1 MKSTGVIRRI
11 DELGRIVL
19 PKEIRRNLGIREG
32 ENLEI
37 FVEEDKVIL
46 KKYSKIKD
54 YKEIIHNI
62 CNLVTSVYEINL
74 IVTDRD
80 KVVYSNIFSTIEG
93 TDLDTKLIH
102 FIHNRESVLKNQMQA
117 YKFNG
122 EEKSGFYFIQPIIS
136 STDCLGLLLL
146 FSDKP
151 IGEENINLLKFVSN
165 LIVSKVDISWI
176 T

>member
-46 KKYSKIKD
+46 KKHSKIKD
-54 YKEIIHNI
+54 YKETIHMI
-62 CNLVTSVYEINL
+62 GNLVTQVYEISL
-74 IVTDRD
+74 MITDRD
-80 KVVYSNIFSTIEG
+80 KIVYSNKFPSYEG
-93 TDLDTKLIH
+93 TELDMKLIH
-102 FIHNRESVLKNQMQA
+102 LIHNRESIVKSELQS
-117 YKFNG
+117 YKLNG

-146 FSDKP
+146 FSEKP
-151 IGEENINLLKFVSN
+151 IGEENINLLKFIAN
-165 LIVSKVDISWI
+165 LIVNKVDIS
-176 T
+176 

>member
-37 FVEEDKVIL
+37 FVEDEKVIL

-54 YKEIIHNI
+54 YKEIIQTI
-62 CNLVTSVYEINL
+62 GNLVTQVYEINL
-74 IVTDRD
+74 MISDRD
-80 KVVYSNIFSTIEG
+80 KIVYANKFISYEG
-93 TDLDTKLIH
+93 TDLDTKFIH
-102 FIHNRESVLKNQMQA
+102 YIHNRESVIKNEMQT

-122 EEKSGFYFIQPIIS
+122 EEKSGYFFVQPIIS

-146 FSDKP
+146 FSEKP
-151 IGEENINLLKFVSN
+151 IKEENSSLLKLIAN
-165 LIVSKVDISWI
+165 LIVNKVDIS
-176 T
+176 

>member
-37 FVEEDKVIL
+37 FVEDDRVIL

-54 YKEIIHNI
+54 YKETINSI
-62 CNLVTSVYEINL
+62 CELVSLVYHFKL

-80 KVVYSNIFSTIEG
+80 RVVYSNIYKDIVGS
-93 TDLDTKLIH
+93 DLDNKLIN
-102 FIHNRESVLKNQMQA
+102 FIHNRENILKNQIQT
-117 YKFNG
+117 YNFNG
-122 EEKSGFYFIQPIIS
+122 EEKAGYFFIQPIIS
-136 STDCLGLLLL
+136 STDCLGLIILYDE
-146 FSDKP
+146 SP
-151 IGEENINLLKFVSN
+151 INEENINLLKFLSN
-165 LIVSKVDISWI
+165 LIVSKVDIS
-176 T
+176 

>member
-37 FVEEDKVIL
+37 FVEDEKVIL

-54 YKEIIHNI
+54 YKEIIQTI
-62 CNLVTSVYEINL
+62 GNLVTQVYEINL
-74 IVTDRD
+74 MISDRD
-80 KVVYSNIFSTIEG
+80 KIVYAHKFVSYEG
-93 TDLDTKLIH
+93 TDLDTKFIH
-102 FIHNRESVLKNQMQA
+102 YIHNRESVIKNEMQT
-117 YKFNG
+117 YKLNG
-122 EEKSGFYFIQPIIS
+122 EEKSGYFFVQPIIS

-146 FSDKP
+146 FSEKP
-151 IGEENINLLKFVSN
+151 IKEENSSLLKLIAN
-165 LIVSKVDISWI
+165 LIVNKVDIS
-176 T
+176 

>member
-37 FVEEDKVIL
+37 FVEDDRVIL

-54 YKEIIHNI
+54 YRETIETI
-62 CNLVTSVYEINL
+62 CELVTSVYDMNL
-74 IVTDRD
+74 LVTDRD
-80 KVVYSNIFSTIEG
+80 RVVYSNQFPEFLNTE
-93 TDLDTKLIH
+93 LDKRLLGY
-102 FIHNRESVLKNQMQA
+102 IHNRENVVKNELQT
-117 YKFNG
+117 YTFNK
-122 EEKSGFYFIQPIIS
+122 EEVNGYFFIQPIIS

-146 FSDKP
+146 YSREP
-151 IGEENINLLKFVSN
+151 IKEETSLLLKFVSN
-165 LIVSKVDISWI
+165 LIVSKVDIS
-176 T
+176 